1 MTTEYRVSLSY
12 PNPSLGQ
19 MVAGSQTSNSID
31 DEASRSKLGYGDS
44 GQVRGLQQA
53 ALVITL
59 LAGLLISTLDTTI
72 VSTSLVTISNDL
84 EDFANAPWI
93 VLAYL
98 LTYMGFAVC
107 LSKMSDIYGRRNIL
121 VLSWVVFSGFSL
133 GCANA
138 KHMTALIAC
147 RAFQGIGASGL
158 YSLTQIAL
166 VEVGPAHRPSLIGA
180 MIGAT
185 LAIAFVLGPLL
196 GGLISM
202 HSDWRW
208 LFNLNIPFGL
218 VAMLAITSLWPREE
232 VSHLLSWE
240 AFTSIDFIGSTALL
254 CGSSLLVFAIQQA
267 GSQTVAWSSP
277 EVISALVISGI
288 SWAVFIG
295 WEVILDSKRHRHI
308 EPIFPIRLMSQR
320 IYASGLLL
328 TLLTGLP
335 YISLTV
341 IIPERFQIVKG
352 EDALMAGIHLFPLL
366 GACAVGSFLGGA
378 ISSKRNNTSYTLI
391 GSSCLQLLGL
401 GLMTTRR
408 QAESAEPS
416 QYAYQAIFGL
426 GVGLCFS
433 ATTIMTSICTAE
445 SSEKATAQGAVAQA
459 RVLGGSIG
467 LSVCTVIFNIHVNRF
482 LEGRL
487 SKAQLESLHRSPLS
501 GLQLP
506 VDQQDAVKTVYAG
519 AYAEEIKVLA
529 CVCSVMVV
537 VALFTLE
544 RHPPPLRI
552 VRAGSK
558 EGPFSRRG
566 SDSETELSDIRNTH
580 QVV

>member
-1 MTTEYRVSLSY
+1 MATEYRVSLSY

-31 DEASRSKLGYGDS
+31 DEASRAKLGYGS
-44 GQVRGLQQA
+44 VRVKGLQQA
-53 ALVITL
+53 VLVITL
-59 LAGLLISTLDTTI
+59 LVGLLISTLDTTI

-84 EDFANAPWI
+84 GDFVNAPWI

-107 LSKMSDIYGRRNIL
+107 ISKMSDIYGQKNIL
-121 VLSWVVFSGFSL
+121 VLSWVIFSGFSL
-133 GCANA
+133 GCANS
-138 KHMTALIAC
+138 KHMTALIVC

-166 VEVGPAHRPSLIGA
+166 VEIGPVHRPSLIGA
-180 MIGAT
+180 LIGAT

-196 GGLISM
+196 GGLISRL
-202 HSDWRW
+202 SDWRW

-218 VAMLAITSLWPREE
+218 AAILAITSFWPQEE

-240 AFTSIDFIGSTALL
+240 AFASIDFIGSVTLL
-254 CGSSLLVFAIQQA
+254 CSSSLLVFAIQQA
-267 GSQTVAWSSP
+267 GSQTFPWSSP
-277 EVISALVISGI
+277 LIISAFVVSGI
-288 SWAVFIG
+288 SWAAFIY
-295 WEVILDSKRHRHI
+295 WEVVLDAKRHRHI
-308 EPIFPIRLMSQR
+308 EPIFPIRLMLHR
-320 IYASGLLL
+320 VYASSLLL
-328 TLLTGLP
+328 TLLTGFP
-335 YISLTV
+335 YISLTI
-341 IIPERFQIVKG
+341 IIPERFQIVNG

-378 ISSKRNNTSYTLI
+378 ISSKQNNTSYTLI

-401 GLMTTRR
+401 GLMTT
-408 QAESAEPS
+408 QSGANSAEPS

-433 ATTIMTSICTAE
+433 ATTIVTSVSTAE

-467 LSVCTVIFNIHVNRF
+467 LSICTVIFNNHVNRY
-482 LEGRL
+482 LEGHL
-487 SKAQLESLHRSPLS
+487 TEAQLDNLHRSPLS

-506 VDQQDAVKTVYAG
+506 VDQRDLVKTVYAG
-519 AYAEEIKVLA
+519 AYSEEVKILA
-529 CVCSVMVV
+529 CICSVMVV
-537 VALFTLE
+537 AALFTLE
-544 RHPPPLRI
+544 RHPTPLKI
-552 VRAGSK
+552 VSSRSQ
-558 EGPFSRRG
+558 EGQFSRRG
-566 SDSETELSDIRNTH
+566 SDLETEMTDLRNTH
-580 QVV
+580 QIV

>member
-19 MVAGSQTSNSID
+19 MVAGSQTSNSMD
-31 DEASRSKLGYGDS
+31 DEASRAKLGYGRPS
-44 GQVRGLQQA
+44 QVKGLHQA
-53 ALVITL
+53 VLVITL
-59 LAGLLISTLDTTI
+59 LVGLLISTLDTTI

-84 EDFANAPWI
+84 GDFVNAPWI

-107 LSKMSDIYGRRNIL
+107 ISKMSDIYGRKNIL
-121 VLSWVVFSGFSL
+121 VLSWVIFSGFSL
-133 GCANA
+133 GCANS
-138 KHMTALIAC
+138 KHMTALIVC

-166 VEVGPAHRPSLIGA
+166 VEVGPVHRPSLIGA

-196 GGLISM
+196 GGLISRL
-202 HSDWRW
+202 SDWRW

-218 VAMLAITSLWPREE
+218 VAILAITSFWPLED

-240 AFTSIDFIGSTALL
+240 AFASIDFIGSATLL
-254 CGSSLLVFAIQQA
+254 CSSSLLVFAIQQA
-267 GSQTVAWSSP
+267 GSQTFAWSSP
-277 EVISALVISGI
+277 VIISALVISGV
-288 SWAVFIG
+288 SWAAFIY
-295 WEVILDSKRHRHI
+295 WEVVLDSKRHRHI
-308 EPIFPIRLMSQR
+308 EPIFPIRLMLHR
-320 IYASGLLL
+320 VYASSLLL
-328 TLLTGLP
+328 TLLTGFP
-335 YISLTV
+335 YISLTIV
-341 IIPERFQIVKG
+341 IPERFQIVHG

-378 ISSKRNNTSYTLI
+378 ISSKQNNTSYTLI

-401 GLMTTRR
+401 GLMTTRSG
-408 QAESAEPS
+408 ANSAEPS

-433 ATTIMTSICTAE
+433 ATTIVTSISTAE

-467 LSVCTVIFNIHVNRF
+467 LSICTVIFNIHVNRY
-482 LEGRL
+482 LEGHL
-487 SKAQLESLHRSPLS
+487 TEAQLESLHRSPLS

-506 VDQQDAVKTVYAG
+506 VDQRDLVKTVYAG
-519 AYAEEIKVLA
+519 AYSEEIKILA
-529 CVCSVMVV
+529 CICSIMVV
-537 VALFTLE
+537 AALFTLE
-544 RHPPPLRI
+544 RHPTPLRI
-552 VRAGSK
+552 VSSRSK
-558 EGPFSRRG
+558 EDQFSRRG
-566 SDSETELSDIRNTH
+566 SDSETEMTDLHNTH
-580 QVV
+580 QIV

>member
-19 MVAGSQTSNSID
+19 MVAGSQASNSMD
-31 DEASRSKLGYGDS
+31 DEASRAKIGYGNS
-44 GQVRGLQQA
+44 SQVTGLHQA
-53 ALVITL
+53 VLVITL
-59 LAGLLISTLDTTI
+59 LVGLLISTLDTTI

-84 EDFANAPWI
+84 GDFVNAPWI

-107 LSKMSDIYGRRNIL
+107 ISKMSDIYGRKNIL
-121 VLSWVVFSGFSL
+121 VLSWVIFSGFSL
-133 GCANA
+133 GCANS
-138 KHMTALIAC
+138 KHMTSLIVC

-166 VEVGPAHRPSLIGA
+166 VEVGPVHRPSLIGA

-196 GGLISM
+196 GGLISRL
-202 HSDWRW
+202 SDWRW

-218 VAMLAITSLWPREE
+218 VAILAITSFWPLED

-240 AFTSIDFIGSTALL
+240 AFASIDFIGSATLL
-254 CGSSLLVFAIQQA
+254 CSSSLLVFAIQQA
-267 GSQTVAWSSP
+267 GSQTFAWSSP
-277 EVISALVISGI
+277 VIIAALTISGV
-288 SWAVFIG
+288 SWAAFIY
-295 WEVILDSKRHRHI
+295 WEVVLDSKRHRHI
-308 EPIFPIRLMSQR
+308 EPIFPIRLMLHR
-320 IYASGLLL
+320 VYASSLLL
-328 TLLTGLP
+328 TLLTGFP

-341 IIPERFQIVKG
+341 IIPERFQIVNG

-378 ISSKRNNTSYTLI
+378 ISSKQNNTSYTLI

-401 GLMTTRR
+401 GLMTTRSG
-408 QAESAEPS
+408 ANSAEPS

-433 ATTIMTSICTAE
+433 ATTIVTSISTAE

-467 LSVCTVIFNIHVNRF
+467 LSICTVIFNIHVNRY
-482 LEGRL
+482 LEGHL
-487 SKAQLESLHRSPLS
+487 TKGQLESLHRSPLS

-506 VDQQDAVKTVYAG
+506 VDQRDLVKTVYAG
-519 AYAEEIKVLA
+519 AYSEEIKILA
-529 CVCSVMVV
+529 CICSVMVIA
-537 VALFTLE
+537 ALFTLE
-544 RHPPPLRI
+544 RHPTPLRI
-552 VRAGSK
+552 VSSRSK
-558 EGPFSRRG
+558 EDQFSRRG
-566 SDSETELSDIRNTH
+566 SESETEMTDLHNTH
-580 QVV
+580 QIV

>member
-19 MVAGSQTSNSID
+19 MVAGSQASNSMD
-31 DEASRSKLGYGDS
+31 DEASRAKIGYGS
-44 GQVRGLQQA
+44 SSQVTGLHQA

-59 LAGLLISTLDTTI
+59 LVGLLISTLDTTI

-84 EDFANAPWI
+84 GDFVNAPWI

-107 LSKMSDIYGRRNIL
+107 ISKMSDIYGRKNIL
-121 VLSWVVFSGFSL
+121 VLSWVIFSGFSL
-133 GCANA
+133 GCANS
-138 KHMTALIAC
+138 KHMTALIVC

-166 VEVGPAHRPSLIGA
+166 VEVGPVHRPSLIGA

-196 GGLISM
+196 GGLISRL
-202 HSDWRW
+202 SDWRW

-218 VAMLAITSLWPREE
+218 IAILAITSFWPQED

-240 AFTSIDFIGSTALL
+240 AFASIDFIGSATLL
-254 CGSSLLVFAIQQA
+254 CSSSLLVFAIQQA
-267 GSQTVAWSSP
+267 GSQTFAWSSP
-277 EVISALVISGI
+277 VIISALIISGV
-288 SWAVFIG
+288 SWAAFIY
-295 WEVILDSKRHRHI
+295 WEVVLDSKRHRHI
-308 EPIFPIRLMSQR
+308 EPIFPIRLMLHR
-320 IYASGLLL
+320 VYASSLLL
-328 TLLTGLP
+328 TLLTGFP

-341 IIPERFQIVKG
+341 IIPERFQIVNG

-378 ISSKRNNTSYTLI
+378 ISSKQNNTSYTLI

-401 GLMTTRR
+401 GLMTTRSG
-408 QAESAEPS
+408 ANSAEPS

-433 ATTIMTSICTAE
+433 ATTIVTSISTAE
-445 SSEKATAQGAVAQA
+445 SGEKATAQGAVAQA

-467 LSVCTVIFNIHVNRF
+467 LSICTVIFNIHVNRY
-482 LEGRL
+482 LEGHL
-487 SKAQLESLHRSPLS
+487 TKGQLESLHRSPLS

-506 VDQQDAVKTVYAG
+506 VDQRDIVKTVYAG
-519 AYAEEIKVLA
+519 AYSEEIKILA
-529 CVCSVMVV
+529 CICSVMVIA
-537 VALFTLE
+537 ALFTLE
-544 RHPPPLRI
+544 RHPTPLRI
-552 VRAGSK
+552 VSSKSK
-558 EGPFSRRG
+558 EDQFSRRG
-566 SDSETELSDIRNTH
+566 SESETEMTDLHNTH
-580 QVV
+580 QIV

>member
-19 MVAGSQTSNSID
+19 MVAGSQTSNSMD
-31 DEASRSKLGYGDS
+31 DEASLAKLGYGRPS
-44 GQVRGLQQA
+44 QVKGLHQA
-53 ALVITL
+53 VLVITL
-59 LAGLLISTLDTTI
+59 LVGLLISTLDTTI

-84 EDFANAPWI
+84 DDFVNAPWI

-107 LSKMSDIYGRRNIL
+107 ISKMSDIYGRKNIL
-121 VLSWVVFSGFSL
+121 VLSWVIFSGFSL
-133 GCANA
+133 GCANS
-138 KHMTALIAC
+138 KHMTALIVC

-166 VEVGPAHRPSLIGA
+166 VEVGPVHRPSLIGA

-196 GGLISM
+196 GGLISRL
-202 HSDWRW
+202 SDWRW

-218 VAMLAITSLWPREE
+218 VAILAITSFWPLED

-240 AFTSIDFIGSTALL
+240 AFMSIDFIGSATLL
-254 CGSSLLVFAIQQA
+254 CSSSLLVFAIQQA
-267 GSQTVAWSSP
+267 GSQTFAWSSP
-277 EVISALVISGI
+277 VIISALVISGDLTR
-288 SWAVFIG
+288 S
-295 WEVILDSKRHRHI
+295 R
-308 EPIFPIRLMSQR
+308 
-320 IYASGLLL
+320 L
-328 TLLTGLP
+328 TLLTGFP
-335 YISLTV
+335 YISLTI
-341 IIPERFQIVKG
+341 IIPERFQIVNG

-378 ISSKRNNTSYTLI
+378 ISSKQNNTSYTLI

-401 GLMTTRR
+401 GLMTT
-408 QAESAEPS
+408 QSGANSAEPS

-433 ATTIMTSICTAE
+433 ATTIVTSISTAE
-445 SSEKATAQGAVAQA
+445 SGEKAIAQGAVAQA

-467 LSVCTVIFNIHVNRF
+467 LSICTVIFNIHVNRY
-482 LEGRL
+482 LEGHL
-487 SKAQLESLHRSPLS
+487 TEAQLESLHRSPLS

-506 VDQQDAVKTVYAG
+506 VNQRDLVKTVYAG
-519 AYAEEIKVLA
+519 AYSEEIKILA
-529 CVCSVMVV
+529 CICSIMVV
-537 VALFTLE
+537 AALFTLE
-544 RHPPPLRI
+544 RHPTPLRI
-552 VRAGSK
+552 VSSRSK
-558 EGPFSRRG
+558 EDQFSRRG
-566 SDSETELSDIRNTH
+566 SDSETEMTDLRNTH
-580 QVV
+580 QIV

>member
-1 MTTEYRVSLSY
+1 MATEYRVSLSY

-19 MVAGSQTSNSID
+19 MVAGSQASNSMD
-31 DEASRSKLGYGDS
+31 DEASRAKIGYGS
-44 GQVRGLQQA
+44 SSQVTGLHQA

-59 LAGLLISTLDTTI
+59 LVGLLISTLDTTI

-84 EDFANAPWI
+84 GDFVNAPWI

-107 LSKMSDIYGRRNIL
+107 ISKMSDIYGRKNIL
-121 VLSWVVFSGFSL
+121 VLSWVIFSGFSL
-133 GCANA
+133 GCANS
-138 KHMTALIAC
+138 KHMTALIVC

-166 VEVGPAHRPSLIGA
+166 VEVGPVHRPSLIGA

-196 GGLISM
+196 GGLISRL
-202 HSDWRW
+202 SDWRW

-218 VAMLAITSLWPREE
+218 VAILASTSFWPQED

-240 AFTSIDFIGSTALL
+240 AFASIDFIGSATLL
-254 CGSSLLVFAIQQA
+254 CSSSLLVFAIQQA
-267 GSQTVAWSSP
+267 GSQTFAWSSP
-277 EVISALVISGI
+277 VIISALIISGDLTR
-288 SWAVFIG
+288 S
-295 WEVILDSKRHRHI
+295 R
-308 EPIFPIRLMSQR
+308 
-320 IYASGLLL
+320 L
-328 TLLTGLP
+328 TLLTGFP

-341 IIPERFQIVKG
+341 IIPERFQIVNG

-378 ISSKRNNTSYTLI
+378 ISSKQNNTSYTLI

-401 GLMTTRR
+401 GLMTTRSG
-408 QAESAEPS
+408 ANSAEPS

-433 ATTIMTSICTAE
+433 ATTIVTSISTAE

-467 LSVCTVIFNIHVNRF
+467 LSICTVIFNIHVNRY
-482 LEGRL
+482 LEGHL
-487 SKAQLESLHRSPLS
+487 TKGQLESLHRSPLS

-506 VDQQDAVKTVYAG
+506 VDQRDLVKTVYAG
-519 AYAEEIKVLA
+519 AYSEEIKILA
-529 CVCSVMVV
+529 CICSVMVIA
-537 VALFTLE
+537 ALFTLE
-544 RHPPPLRI
+544 RHPTPLRI
-552 VRAGSK
+552 VSSRSK
-558 EGPFSRRG
+558 EDQFSRRG
-566 SDSETELSDIRNTH
+566 SESETEMTDLHNTH
-580 QVV
+580 QIV